1 MKIQIK
7 KIGNTSF
14 GSWCVFNAIINNN
27 YVINGIASFDA
38 DSIELKEG
46 NIYDDLVL
54 YSRQKNGRVYY
65 KIIIEKKDN

>member
-7 KIGNTSF
+7 KIGRTTF

-27 YVINGIASFDA
+27 YVINGIASFDE
-38 DSIELKEG
+38 DSIKLKED

-65 KIIIEKKDN
+65 KIIVEKNN